1 MNKKKALG
9 ADPLS
14 WTRPAAAAENKR
26 KPQKLQEEADS
37 SPDKMFLSS
46 VRHMSSG
53 TYREQ
58 DKKTP
63 KYESYEIKLTLRL
76 TESQLEFLSHL
87 ERGIMKNRSRTN
99 RRERITKNSIL
110 RAMVAAF
117 QSLDID
123 PNEIGDEEELAKR
136 LLKAVSERARVNLPF

>member
-14 WTRPAAAAENKR
+14 WIRPTGDAEGER
-26 KPQKLQEEADS
+26 KPQKIQESRDS
-37 SPDKMFLSS
+37 TPDKMFLSS
-46 VRHMSSG
+46 MHDTSSG
-53 TYREQ
+53 VYREK

-76 TESQLEFLSHL
+76 KESQLEFLSHL
-87 ERGIMKNRSRTN
+87 EREVMKNRSRTN